1 MQNVLAI
8 SEAKFTGKSIILVR
22 PAAVQPEKLENLV

>member
-8 SEAKFTGKSIILVR
+8 TEAKFIGKSIILVR
-22 PAAVQPEKLENLV
+22 PAAVWLEKLESLG